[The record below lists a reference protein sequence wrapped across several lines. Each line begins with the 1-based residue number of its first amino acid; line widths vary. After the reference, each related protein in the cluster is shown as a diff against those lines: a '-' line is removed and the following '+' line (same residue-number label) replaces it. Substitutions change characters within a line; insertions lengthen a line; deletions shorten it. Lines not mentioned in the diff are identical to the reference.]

1 MSGTITTG
9 PILAFVKRLQ
19 LDDAVTQ
26 RQRDG
31 MSSVHCAKLP
41 HRGLDVLVDR
51 PFVDVENLADLPGRL
66 AVRDPPQDFD
76 FSSRQLAFYYLSS
89 RQKRNSR
96 FRWHFHRV
104 TGWTKL
110 KNTRRQIYC

>member
-1 MSGTITTG
+1 
-9 PILAFVKRLQ
+9 
-19 LDDAVTQ
+19 
-26 RQRDG
+26 
-31 MSSVHCAKLP
+31 
-41 HRGLDVLVDR
+41 
-51 PFVDVENLADLPGRL
+51 
-66 AVRDPPQDFD
+66 
-76 FSSRQLAFYYLSS
+76 LSS